1 MMKTTADVPPKVASE
16 YAGARRPSA
25 VSQAIGDGYTKT
37 KSMRQARAVP
47 SSQYGL
53 PKSGKKSITSKMG

>member
-1 MMKTTADVPPKVASE
+1 MKTTADVPPKIASE
-16 YAGARRPSA
+16 YAGARKPSA

-37 KSMRQARAVP
+37 KALQKARAVP

-53 PKSGKKSITSKMG
+53 PKSGKKSITAKMG